1 MRFSKSIGAA
11 LAAVALFAAA
21 PVAHAWMPAPQ
32 DEESSDGEGGDP
44 AESED
49 DGPETHYFAVIGAD
63 VYTGTGEVLRGATV
77 LAKNGKI
84 QRIGYDIE
92 VPGLDYQ
99 ADVPSKD
106 RGYTTQ
112 VLEAAGYRVYP
123 GMVAIESSGLLG
135 TGGDYRDSI
144 DPFDQNMIL
153 GLSTGITS
161 TGQSNSAAKLKRYI
175 SQDPPVPYD
184 FDGVVLR
191 ADCYSNFSWGSGSS
205 RRSVREKLLRT
216 SEYMR
221 EYRQWLIDVKT
232 DKELK
237 EPSKKGV
244 DNSTLDV
251 LQGNVLAKFRADNR
265 EDLLGIARIAQEFGF
280 RPVIDGCREGWTVA
294 AELGRAGAYAI
305 VTPRERRDKS
315 ELLVREGGSSIENA
329 AILHAAGVQVAI
341 RPSSRGVSLGGITGR
356 DIMHLPVE
364 VGFAIRGG
372 LPEDAAIAA
381 VTTVP
386 ARMMGVSHR
395 VGSLEVGKDCDLIV
409 TDGDL
414 LHYQTFVQWAVI
426 DGQVVYDK
434 EDELYFAHIRPR
446 AETEVA
452 PLRRLDAGENEAEAA
467 AEGDGDKDKSDAKD
481 DDKNSDDD
489 KQAD

>member
-1 MRFSKSIGAA
+1 VRFSKTIPSAF
-11 LAAVALFAAA
+11 AVAALFAFAPSFTAA
-21 PVAHAWMPAPQ
+21 SNTSID
-32 DEESSDGEGGDP
+32 DEESPGEEEGED
-44 AESED
+44 AEDE
-49 DGPETHYFAVIGAD
+49 GPETHYFAVVGAD

-84 QRIGYDIE
+84 GAIGYDIE
-92 VPGLDYQ
+92 IPGLDYQ
-99 ADVPSKD
+99 ADVSSVD
-106 RGYTTQ
+106 RGYTSE
-112 VLEAAGYRVYP
+112 VLDAAGYRVYP

-135 TGGDYRDSI
+135 TGGDFRDSV
-144 DPFDQNMIL
+144 DPFGQNMIL

-161 TGQSNSAAKLKRYI
+161 TGQSNTAAKLKRYI
-175 SQDPPVPYD
+175 TQDPPVDYD
-184 FDGVVLR
+184 FDGVILR
-191 ADCYSNFSWGSGSS
+191 DDCYSNFSWGSGSS
-205 RRSVREKLLRT
+205 RRSLREKLVRA

-221 EYRQWLIDVKT
+221 EYRQWQIDVKN

-244 DNSTLDV
+244 DNSVLEV
-251 LQGNVLAKFRADNR
+251 LQGTVLAKFRADNR
-265 EDLLGIARIAQEFGF
+265 EDLLGIARIAQEYGF
-280 RPVIDGCREGWTVA
+280 RPVIDGCREGWTIA
-294 AELGRAGAYAI
+294 AELGRAGAFAI
-305 VTPRERRDKS
+305 VTPRDRRDKS
-315 ELLVREGGSSIENA
+315 ELLVRDGGSSIENA
-329 AILHAAGVQVAI
+329 AILHAAGVQIAI
-341 RPSSRGVSLGGITGR
+341 KPSGRGVSLGGITGR

-372 LPEDAAIAA
+372 LPEDAAIAS

-434 EDELYFAHIRPR
+434 QDELYFAHIRPR
-446 AETEVA
+446 AETEIA
-452 PLRRLDAGENEAEAA
+452 PLRRLDAGENEDE
-467 AEGDGDKDKSDAKD
+467 DGEDADVDDAD
-481 DDKNSDDD
+481 DDKKDKKDKQKDEDDD
-489 KQAD
+489 

>member
-1 MRFSKSIGAA
+1 MRFSNTIGAA
-11 LAAVALFAAA
+11 FAAVALFAAT
-21 PVAHAWMPAPQ
+21 PAAKAALLSPQ
-32 DEESSDGEGGDP
+32 DEESSDESGEEGFG
-44 AESED
+44 ED
-49 DGPETHYFAVIGAD
+49 DGPETHYFAVRGAD

-77 LAKNGKI
+77 LAKNGRIKA
-84 QRIGYDIE
+84 IGYDVEI
-92 VPGLDYQ
+92 PGLDFQ
-99 ADVPSKD
+99 ADVPSKE
-106 RGYTTQ
+106 RGYTAE
-112 VLEAAGYRVYP
+112 VLDAAGYRVYP

-161 TGQSNSAAKLKRYI
+161 TGQSNAACKLKRYI

-184 FDGVVLR
+184 FDGIVLR
-191 ADCYSNFSWGSGSS
+191 DDCYANFSWGSGSA
-205 RRSVREKLLRT
+205 RRSVREKLVRA
-216 SEYMR
+216 SEYLR
-221 EYRQWLIDVKT
+221 EYRQWQIDVKN

-244 DNSTLDV
+244 DNSVLDV
-251 LQGNVLAKFRADNR
+251 LQGNVLAKFRADSR

-280 RPVIDGCREGWTVA
+280 RPAIDGCREGWTVA
-294 AELGRAGAYAI
+294 AELGRAGAFAI

-315 ELLVREGGSSIENA
+315 EMLVREGGSSIENA
-329 AILHAAGVQVAI
+329 AILYAAGVQVAI
-341 RPSSRGVSLGGITGR
+341 KPASRGISLGGITGR

-395 VGSLEVGKDCDLIV
+395 VGTLEVGKDCDLIV

-414 LHYQTFVQWAVI
+414 LHYQTFVQWTVI

-434 EDELYFAHIRPR
+434 QDELYFAHIRPR

-452 PLRRLDAGENEAEAA
+452 PLRRLDAGENEEAA
-467 AEGDGDKDKSDAKD
+467 EEGDSEADGDDDKDKQNGKD
-481 DDKNSDDD
+481 EEE
-489 KQAD
+489 

>member
-1 MRFSKSIGAA
+1 MRFSKTIPSA
-11 LAAVALFAAA
+11 LAVAALFATA
-21 PVAHAWMPAPQ
+21 PVALATLIAPQ
-32 DEESSDGEGGDP
+32 DEESSEEGEPNGE
-44 AESED
+44 AED
-49 DGPETHYFAVIGAD
+49 DRPENHYFAVVGAD

-84 QRIGYDIE
+84 RAIGYDIE
-92 VPGLDYQ
+92 IPGLDYQ
-99 ADVPSKD
+99 ADVSNKE
-106 RGYTTQ
+106 RGYTSE
-112 VLEAAGYRVYP
+112 VLEAHGYRVYP

-184 FDGVVLR
+184 FDGIVLR
-191 ADCYSNFSWGSGSS
+191 DDCYSNISWGSGSS
-205 RRSVREKLLRT
+205 RRSAREKFVRA
-216 SEYMR
+216 SEYLR
-221 EYRQWLIDVKT
+221 DYRQWEIDVKK

-251 LQGNVLAKFRADNR
+251 LRGTVLAKFRADNR
-265 EDLLGIARIAQEFGF
+265 EDLLGIARLAQEFGF

-294 AELGRAGAYAI
+294 AELGRAGAFAI
-305 VTPRERRDKS
+305 VTPRDRRDKS
-315 ELLVREGGSSIENA
+315 ELLVREGGTSIENA
-329 AILHAAGVQVAI
+329 ALLHAAGVQIAI
-341 RPSSRGVSLGGITGR
+341 KPGSRGISLGGITGR

-372 LPEDAAIAA
+372 LPEDAAIAS

-386 ARMMGVSHR
+386 ARMLGVSHR

-414 LHYQTFVQWAVI
+414 LHYQTFVQWSVI

-434 EDELYFAHIRPR
+434 QDELYFAHIRPR

-452 PLRRLDAGENEAEAA
+452 PLRRLDAGENEEAVE
-467 AEGDGDKDKSDAKD
+467 EGDEDQGEDKKKDKDEDE
-481 DDKNSDDD
+481 
-489 KQAD
+489 

>member
-1 MRFSKSIGAA
+1 MRISKTIPSA
-11 LAAVALFAAA
+11 LAVVALFATA
-21 PVAHAWMPAPQ
+21 PVALATLFVPQ
-32 DEESSDGEGGDP
+32 DEESSDEGGEGGE
-44 AESED
+44 AED
-49 DGPETHYFAVIGAD
+49 DRPENYYFAVVGAD

-84 QRIGYDIE
+84 RAIGYDIE
-92 VPGLDYQ
+92 IPGLDYQ
-99 ADVPSKD
+99 ADVSNKE
-106 RGYTTQ
+106 RGYTSQ
-112 VLEAAGYRVYP
+112 VLDAAGYRVYP

-161 TGQSNSAAKLKRYI
+161 TGQSNASVKLKRYI

-191 ADCYSNFSWGSGSS
+191 DDCYSNFSWGSGSA
-205 RRSVREKLLRT
+205 RRSVREKLVRAA
-216 SEYMR
+216 EYLR
-221 EYRQWLIDVKT
+221 EYRQWQIDVKS

-244 DNSTLDV
+244 DNSSLDV

-294 AELGRAGAYAI
+294 AELGRAGAFAI

-329 AILHAAGVQVAI
+329 AILHAAGVQIAI
-341 RPSSRGVSLGGITGR
+341 KPSSRGISLGGITGR

-395 VGSLEVGKDCDLIV
+395 VGSLEIGKDCDLIV

-434 EDELYFAHIRPR
+434 QDELYFAHIRPR

-452 PLRRLDAGENEAEAA
+452 PLRRLDAGENEEATDEEA
-467 AEGDGDKDKSDAKD
+467 DGDEEKDKDKDKDKDEKD
-481 DDKNSDDD
+481 DDED
-489 KQAD
+489 K